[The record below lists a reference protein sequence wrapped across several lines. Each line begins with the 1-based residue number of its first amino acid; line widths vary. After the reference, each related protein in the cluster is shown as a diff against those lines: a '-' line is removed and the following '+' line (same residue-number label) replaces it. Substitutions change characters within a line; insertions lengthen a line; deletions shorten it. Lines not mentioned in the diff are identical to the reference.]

1 MTNITFPKTV
11 TKIGQRAIA
20 LCDGLKS
27 LSFMGEDAVP
37 TLEENIMY
45 KSGNLKNVTIFVR
58 KKWYE
63 TSANK
68 PTIDTYNNRF
78 KEVHPSFVTATGYD
92 RGTEFFP
99 TSVDNVGV
107 ISFYQPRTS
116 VIIQE
121 TAVEAEYT
129 DIYNKHWPTKDYT
142 VSRILDFAYENTPT
156 VRDIVVLADVGVI
169 GLNAFKTSIPLNGIY
184 FVGKTPAT
192 LSSNDYEK
200 PGDYPFYS
208 DQDIYVRPSVVDSY
222 EGAWKGDHDLNITSK
237 IPQQTKGHGG
247 TVCFPFDVKYPSGKG
262 NDDIKPYVPV
272 DYSHVND
279 AYKPFVRAYSLDDYY
294 IPAFTGAFIRSKQ
307 TAAVTSYCEMDD
319 NQPHTAISLTGYTP
333 TADNRMFGAVE
344 DTPITN
350 EAGFQ
355 YYAFKQGKLV
365 KLNNGVNFP
374 YFKAYLRL
382 KKTAG
387 AKSYRLIFDDGDDDE
402 TTGINELTESGSDNA
417 PYYNLN
423 GIRVTRPTQG
433 VYIRNGK
440 KIIIK

>member
-1 MTNITFPKTV
+1 
-11 TKIGQRAIA
+11 
-20 LCDGLKS
+20 
-27 LSFMGEDAVP
+27 
-37 TLEENIMY
+37 
-45 KSGNLKNVTIFVR
+45 
-58 KKWYE
+58 
-63 TSANK
+63 
-68 PTIDTYNNRF
+68 
-78 KEVHPSFVTATGYD
+78 
-92 RGTEFFP
+92 
-99 TSVDNVGV
+99 
-107 ISFYQPRTS
+107 
-116 VIIQE
+116 
-121 TAVEAEYT
+121 
-129 DIYNKHWPTKDYT
+129 
-142 VSRILDFAYENTPT
+142 
-156 VRDIVVLADVGVI
+156 
-169 GLNAFKTSIPLNGIY
+169 
-184 FVGKTPAT
+184 
-192 LSSNDYEK
+192 
-200 PGDYPFYS
+200 
-208 DQDIYVRPSVVDSY
+208 
-222 EGAWKGDHDLNITSK
+222 
-237 IPQQTKGHGG
+237 
-247 TVCFPFDVKYPSGKG
+247 
-262 NDDIKPYVPV
+262 
-272 DYSHVND
+272 
-279 AYKPFVRAYSLDDYY
+279 
-294 IPAFTGAFIRSKQ
+294 
-307 TAAVTSYCEMDD
+307 MDD